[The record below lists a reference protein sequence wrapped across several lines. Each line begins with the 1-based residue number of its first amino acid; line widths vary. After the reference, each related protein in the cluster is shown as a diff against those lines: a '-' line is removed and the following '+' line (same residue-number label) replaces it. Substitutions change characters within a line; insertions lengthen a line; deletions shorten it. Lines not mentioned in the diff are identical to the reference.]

1 MKYTECRYPWETVQ
15 VLTDGSVRPCCW
27 CNNSAGNL
35 NDNTFEEIWNGEPK
49 FGRVIHVYG
58 HSMSHYGEY
67 DYCVLFEE
75 EISGSYAW
83 NEVDPLTEEE
93 MCACELLEV

>member
-1 MKYTECRYPWETVQ
+1 MAKIKPRLRLKIGHPVK
-15 VLTDGSVRPCCW
+15 VPADAVP
-27 CNNSAGNL
+27 
-35 NDNTFEEIWNGEPK
+35 EEIWNGKSK

-58 HSMSHYGEY
+58 HSHSMSHYGEY

-75 EISGSYAW
+75 EISGSYSW
-83 NEVDPLTEEE
+83 SEVDPLTEEE